1 MVDQALRAVLLVC
14 FSPWSSPSCRKW
26 SASLHFTGGEM
37 RFSKLHTWGPEYLP
51 YGQAS
56 NHLRPAPSIQPL
68 DFCGKQRHVSLLK
81 WEKASRSIF
90 QLGGI
95 HFKLLASQDTE
106 KYNNIAWTQ
115 ILGPSQTRF
124 NVSGGVTHPWKWTT
138 HQESLANSGK
148 DCRRIGFS
156 LFNLPPPVYI
166 FISCPA
172 SLICHGPQNSLQ

>member
-1 MVDQALRAVLLVC
+1 MLINYSSKWLTKHSGLFCLFV
-14 FSPWSSPSCRKW
+14 SPPDLHLPAGSEVPHCTLQVEKW
-26 SASLHFTGGEM
+26 GFQSYTLE
-37 RFSKLHTWGPEYLP
+37 
-51 YGQAS
+51 AS

-95 HFKLLASQDTE
+95 HFKLLASRDTE

-148 DCRRIGFS
+148 DCRRIGFG